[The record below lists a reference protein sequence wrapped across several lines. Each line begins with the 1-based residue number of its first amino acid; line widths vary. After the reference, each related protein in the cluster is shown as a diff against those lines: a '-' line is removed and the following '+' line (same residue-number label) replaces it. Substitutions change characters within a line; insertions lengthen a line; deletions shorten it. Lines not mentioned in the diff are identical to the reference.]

1 MSVPNQKVVYIH
13 KRKYTGNF
21 LQIGIDEMRLAQQQM
36 TYCEFVLYLYLA
48 GNADGFKLELSQQ
61 AFENATGYKKTAY
74 HNAVNKLIKLGYL
87 TQSYNYQY
95 EFHTTPV
102 RHSEL
107 NFGVLSNG
115 KSMPPE
121 KTKKSVPSNSQFRS
135 DNREIDRTDNIN
147 KKDKESFWEKESES
161 NSPSVD
167 ELLKG
172 LNMKNETVGDT
183 RPLYELYPDWYSP
196 ISDYSDYSDYEEY

>member
-74 HNAVNKLIKLGYL
+74 HNAVNKLIELGYL
-87 TQSYNYQY
+87 TQSYNYHY

-102 RHSEL
+102 RSSKL
-107 NFGVLSNG
+107 NFEVLSNG

-121 KTKKSVPSNSQFRS
+121 KTKKSVLSNSQFRS
-135 DNREIDRTDNIN
+135 GNREIDKTDNIN
-147 KKDKESFWEKESES
+147 KKDKESFFEKESES
-161 NSPSVD
+161 NGPSVD
-167 ELLKG
+167 ELLKE
-172 LNMKNETVGDT
+172 LNLKCETVDGVM
-183 RPLYELYPDWYSP
+183 PLYELYPEWYSKP
-196 ISDYSDYSDYEEY
+196 EEDVDVY

>member
-1 MSVPNQKVVYIH
+1 MPVPNQKVVYIH

-74 HNAVNKLIKLGYL
+74 HNAVNKLIELGYL

-102 RHSEL
+102 RSSKL
-107 NFGVLSNG
+107 NFEVLSNG

-135 DNREIDRTDNIN
+135 VNREIDRTDNIN
-147 KKDKESFWEKESES
+147 KKDKESFLEKESES

-196 ISDYSDYSDYEEY
+196 ISDYSDYSDYDEY

>member
-48 GNADGFKLELSQQ
+48 GNANGFKLELSQQ

-74 HNAVNKLIKLGYL
+74 HNAVNKLIELGYL

-102 RHSEL
+102 RSSKL
-107 NFGVLSNG
+107 NFEVFSNE
-115 KSMPPE
+115 KSTPSE
-121 KTKKSVPSNSQFRS
+121 KTKKSIASNSQFRS
-135 DNREIDRTDNIN
+135 DNREIDKTDKIN
-147 KKDKESFWEKESES
+147 KKDKESFFEKESES
-161 NSPSVD
+161 SGPSVD
-167 ELLKG
+167 ELLKE
-172 LNMKNETVGDT
+172 LNLKCETVDGVM
-183 RPLYELYPDWYSP
+183 PLYELYPGWYDKP
-196 ISDYSDYSDYEEY
+196 EEDVDVY

>member
-48 GNADGFKLELSQQ
+48 GNANGFKLELSQQ
-61 AFENATGYKKTAY
+61 AFENTTGYKKTAY
-74 HNAVNKLIKLGYL
+74 HNAVNKLIELGYL
-87 TQSYNYQY
+87 TQSYNYHY

-102 RHSEL
+102 RSSKL
-107 NFGVLSNG
+107 NFEVLSNG

-121 KTKKSVPSNSQFRS
+121 KTKKSVLSNSQFRS
-135 DNREIDRTDNIN
+135 DNREIDKTDKIN
-147 KKDKESFWEKESES
+147 KKDKESFFEKESES
-161 NSPSVD
+161 SGPSVD
-167 ELLKG
+167 ELLKE
-172 LNMKNETVGDT
+172 LNLKCDTVDGVM
-183 RPLYELYPDWYSP
+183 PLYELYPEWYSKP
-196 ISDYSDYSDYEEY
+196 EEDVDVY

>member
-61 AFENATGYKKTAY
+61 AFENAIGYKKTAY
-74 HNAVNKLIKLGYL
+74 HNAVNKLIELGYL
-87 TQSYNYQY
+87 TQSYNYHY

-102 RHSEL
+102 RSSKL
-107 NFGVLSNG
+107 NFEVLSNG

-121 KTKKSVPSNSQFRS
+121 KTKKSVLSNSQFRS
-135 DNREIDRTDNIN
+135 GNREIDKTDNIN
-147 KKDKESFWEKESES
+147 KKDKESFFEKESES
-161 NSPSVD
+161 NGPSVD
-167 ELLKG
+167 ELLKE
-172 LNMKNETVGDT
+172 LNLKCETVDGVM
-183 RPLYELYPDWYSP
+183 PLYELYPGWYDKP
-196 ISDYSDYSDYEEY
+196 EEDVDVY

>member
-61 AFENATGYKKTAY
+61 AFENTTGYKKTAY
-74 HNAVNKLIKLGYL
+74 HNAVNKLIELGYL
-87 TQSYNYQY
+87 TQSYNYHY

-102 RHSEL
+102 RSSKL
-107 NFGVLSNG
+107 NFEVLSNG

-121 KTKKSVPSNSQFRS
+121 KTKKSVLSNSQFRS
-135 DNREIDRTDNIN
+135 GNREIDKTDNIN
-147 KKDKESFWEKESES
+147 KKDKESFFEKESES
-161 NSPSVD
+161 SGPSVD
-167 ELLKG
+167 ELLKE
-172 LNMKNETVGDT
+172 LNLKCETVDGVM
-183 RPLYELYPDWYSP
+183 PLYELYPGWYDKP
-196 ISDYSDYSDYEEY
+196 EEDVDVY

>member
-61 AFENATGYKKTAY
+61 AFENTTGYKKTAY
-74 HNAVNKLIKLGYL
+74 HNAVNKLIELGYL
-87 TQSYNYQY
+87 TQSYNYHY

-102 RHSEL
+102 RSSKL
-107 NFGVLSNG
+107 NFEVLSNG

-135 DNREIDRTDNIN
+135 GNREIDKTDNIN

-167 ELLKG
+167 ELLKE
-172 LNMKNETVGDT
+172 LNLKCETVDGVM
-183 RPLYELYPDWYSP
+183 PLYELYPGWYDKP
-196 ISDYSDYSDYEEY
+196 EEDVDVY

>member
-74 HNAVNKLIKLGYL
+74 HNAVNKLIELGYL
-87 TQSYNYQY
+87 TQSYNYHY

-102 RHSEL
+102 RSSKL
-107 NFGVLSNG
+107 NFEVLSNG

-121 KTKKSVPSNSQFRS
+121 KTKKSVLSNSQFRS
-135 DNREIDRTDNIN
+135 GNREIDKTDNIN
-147 KKDKESFWEKESES
+147 KKDKESFFEKESES
-161 NSPSVD
+161 NGPSVD
-167 ELLKG
+167 ELLKE
-172 LNMKNETVGDT
+172 LNLKCETVDGVM
-183 RPLYELYPDWYSP
+183 PLYELYPGWYDKP
-196 ISDYSDYSDYEEY
+196 EEDVDVY

>member
-61 AFENATGYKKTAY
+61 AFENTTGYKKTAY
-74 HNAVNKLIKLGYL
+74 HNAVNKLIELGYL
-87 TQSYNYQY
+87 TQSYNYHY

-102 RHSEL
+102 RSSKL
-107 NFGVLSNG
+107 NFEVLSNG

-121 KTKKSVPSNSQFRS
+121 KTKKSVLSNSQFRS
-135 DNREIDRTDNIN
+135 GNREIDKTDNIN
-147 KKDKESFWEKESES
+147 KKDKESFFEKESES
-161 NSPSVD
+161 NGPSVD
-167 ELLKG
+167 ELLKE
-172 LNMKNETVGDT
+172 LNLKCETVDGVM
-183 RPLYELYPDWYSP
+183 PLYELYPGWYDKP
-196 ISDYSDYSDYEEY
+196 EEDVDVY

>member
-74 HNAVNKLIKLGYL
+74 HNAVNKLIELGYL
-87 TQSYNYQY
+87 TQSYKCHY

-102 RHSEL
+102 RSSEL
-107 NFGVLSNG
+107 NFEVLSNG

-135 DNREIDRTDNIN
+135 GNREIYKTDNIN
-147 KKDKESFWEKESES
+147 KKDKESFFEKESES
-161 NSPSVD
+161 SGPSVD
-167 ELLKG
+167 ELLKE
-172 LNMKNETVGDT
+172 LNLKGETVDGVM
-183 RPLYELYPDWYSP
+183 PLYELYPGWYDKP
-196 ISDYSDYSDYEEY
+196 EEDVDVY

>member
-74 HNAVNKLIKLGYL
+74 HNAVNKLIELGYL
-87 TQSYNYQY
+87 TQSYNYHY

-102 RHSEL
+102 RSSKL
-107 NFGVLSNG
+107 NFEVLSNG

-121 KTKKSVPSNSQFRS
+121 KTKKSVLSNSQFRS
-135 DNREIDRTDNIN
+135 GNREIDKTDNIN
-147 KKDKESFWEKESES
+147 KKDNESFFEKESES
-161 NSPSVD
+161 NGPSVD
-167 ELLKG
+167 ELLKE
-172 LNMKNETVGDT
+172 LNLKCETVDGVM
-183 RPLYELYPDWYSP
+183 PLYELYPGWYDKP
-196 ISDYSDYSDYEEY
+196 EEDVDVY

>member
-1 MSVPNQKVVYIH
+1 MPVPNQKVVYIH
-13 KRKYTGNF
+13 KRKYAANF
-21 LQIGIDEMRLAQQQM
+21 LQIDIDEMRLAQQQM
-36 TYCEFVLYLYLA
+36 AYCEFVLYLYLA
-48 GNADGFKLELSQQ
+48 GNANGFKLELSQQ

-107 NFGVLSNG
+107 NFGVSSNG

-196 ISDYSDYSDYEEY
+196 ISDYSDYSDYDEY

>member
-1 MSVPNQKVVYIH
+1 MSVTNQKVVYIH
-13 KRKYTGNF
+13 KKQYTGNF
-21 LQIGIDEMRLAQQQM
+21 LQIGIDEMRLAQHEM

-48 GNADGFKLELSQQ
+48 GNANGFKLELSQQ

-74 HNAVNKLIKLGYL
+74 HNAVNKLIELGYL
-87 TQSYNYQY
+87 TQSYNYHY
-95 EFHTTPV
+95 EFHTTPI
-102 RHSEL
+102 RHSEPT
-107 NFGVLSNG
+107 FGVFSNG
-115 KSMPPE
+115 KSTPPE
-121 KTKKSVPSNSQFRS
+121 KTKKSVPSNSLVRS
-135 DNREIDRTDNIN
+135 NNREIDRTDNIS
-147 KKDKESFWEKESES
+147 KKDKESFLEKESES

-196 ISDYSDYSDYEEY
+196 ISDYSDYSDYDEY

>member
-74 HNAVNKLIKLGYL
+74 HNAVNKLIELGYL
-87 TQSYNYQY
+87 TQSYNYHY

-102 RHSEL
+102 RSSKL
-107 NFGVLSNG
+107 NFEVLSNG

-121 KTKKSVPSNSQFRS
+121 KTKKSVLSNSQFRS
-135 DNREIDRTDNIN
+135 GNREIDKTDNIN
-147 KKDKESFWEKESES
+147 KKDKESFFEKESES
-161 NSPSVD
+161 NGPSVD
-167 ELLKG
+167 ELLKE
-172 LNMKNETVGDT
+172 LNLKCETVDGVM
-183 RPLYELYPDWYSP
+183 PLYELYPGWYNKP
-196 ISDYSDYSDYEEY
+196 EEDVDVY

>member
-48 GNADGFKLELSQQ
+48 GNANGFKLELSQQ
-61 AFENATGYKKTAY
+61 AFENTTGYKKTAY
-74 HNAVNKLIKLGYL
+74 HNAVNKLIELGYL
-87 TQSYNYQY
+87 TQSYNYHY

-102 RHSEL
+102 RRSEL

-121 KTKKSVPSNSQFRS
+121 KTKKSVLSNSQFRS
-135 DNREIDRTDNIN
+135 GNREIDKTDNIN
-147 KKDKESFWEKESES
+147 KKDKESFFEKESES
-161 NSPSVD
+161 NGPSVD
-167 ELLKG
+167 ELLKE
-172 LNMKNETVGDT
+172 LNLKCETVDGVM
-183 RPLYELYPDWYSP
+183 PLYELYPGWYDKP
-196 ISDYSDYSDYEEY
+196 EEDVDVY

>member
-48 GNADGFKLELSQQ
+48 GNANGFKLELSQQ
-61 AFENATGYKKTAY
+61 AFENTTGYKKTAY
-74 HNAVNKLIKLGYL
+74 HNAVNKLIELGYL
-87 TQSYNYQY
+87 TQSYNYHY

-102 RHSEL
+102 RSSKL
-107 NFGVLSNG
+107 NFEVLSNG

-121 KTKKSVPSNSQFRS
+121 KTKKSVLSNSQFRS
-135 DNREIDRTDNIN
+135 GNREIDKTDNIN
-147 KKDKESFWEKESES
+147 KKDKESFFEKESES
-161 NSPSVD
+161 NGPSVD
-167 ELLKG
+167 E
-172 LNMKNETVGDT
+172 
-183 RPLYELYPDWYSP
+183 
-196 ISDYSDYSDYEEY
+196 

>member
-48 GNADGFKLELSQQ
+48 GNANGFKLELSQQ

-74 HNAVNKLIKLGYL
+74 HNAVNKLIELGYL
-87 TQSYNYQY
+87 TQSYNYHY

-102 RHSEL
+102 RRSEL
-107 NFGVLSNG
+107 NFGFLSNG

-121 KTKKSVPSNSQFRS
+121 KTKK
-135 DNREIDRTDNIN
+135 IN
-147 KKDKESFWEKESES
+147 KKDKESFFEKESQS
-161 NSPSVD
+161 SGPSVD
-167 ELLKG
+167 ELLKE
-172 LNMKNETVGDT
+172 LNLKCDTVDGVM
-183 RPLYELYPDWYSP
+183 PLYELYPEWYSKP
-196 ISDYSDYSDYEEY
+196 EEDVDVY

>member
-1 MSVPNQKVVYIH
+1 MSVTNQKVVYIH
-13 KRKYTGNF
+13 KKQYTGNF

-48 GNADGFKLELSQQ
+48 GNANGFKLELSQQ

-102 RHSEL
+102 HHSEPT
-107 NFGVLSNG
+107 FGVFSKG
-115 KSMPPE
+115 KSTPPE

-147 KKDKESFWEKESES
+147 KKDKESFLEKESES

-196 ISDYSDYSDYEEY
+196 ISDYGDYDEY

>member
-48 GNADGFKLELSQQ
+48 GNANGFKLELSQQ
-61 AFENATGYKKTAY
+61 AFENTTGYKKTAY
-74 HNAVNKLIKLGYL
+74 HNAVNKLIELGYL
-87 TQSYNYQY
+87 TQSYNYHY

-102 RHSEL
+102 RSSKLTFE
-107 NFGVLSNG
+107 VLSNG
-115 KSMPPE
+115 KSMPPQ

-135 DNREIDRTDNIN
+135 GNREIDKTDNIN
-147 KKDKESFWEKESES
+147 KKDKESFFEKESES
-161 NSPSVD
+161 SGPSVD
-167 ELLKG
+167 ELLKE
-172 LNMKNETVGDT
+172 LNLKCETVDGVM
-183 RPLYELYPDWYSP
+183 PLYELYPGWYDKP
-196 ISDYSDYSDYEEY
+196 EEDVDVY

>member
-74 HNAVNKLIKLGYL
+74 HNAVNKLIELGYL
-87 TQSYNYQY
+87 TQSYKCHY

-102 RHSEL
+102 RSSKL
-107 NFGVLSNG
+107 NFEVLSNG

-135 DNREIDRTDNIN
+135 DNREIDKTDNIN
-147 KKDKESFWEKESES
+147 KKDKESFFEKESES
-161 NSPSVD
+161 NGPSVD
-167 ELLKG
+167 ELLKE
-172 LNMKNETVGDT
+172 LNLKCETVDGVM
-183 RPLYELYPDWYSP
+183 PLYELYPGWYDKP
-196 ISDYSDYSDYEEY
+196 EEDVDVY

>member
-74 HNAVNKLIKLGYL
+74 HNAVNKLIELGYL
-87 TQSYNYQY
+87 TQSYNYHY

-102 RHSEL
+102 RSSKL
-107 NFGVLSNG
+107 NFEVLSNG

-121 KTKKSVPSNSQFRS
+121 KTKKSVLSNSQFRS
-135 DNREIDRTDNIN
+135 GNREIDKTDNIN
-147 KKDKESFWEKESES
+147 KKDKESFFEKESES
-161 NSPSVD
+161 NGPSVD
-167 ELLKG
+167 ELLKE
-172 LNMKNETVGDT
+172 LNLKCETVDGVM
-183 RPLYELYPDWYSP
+183 PLYELYPGWYDKS
-196 ISDYSDYSDYEEY
+196 EEDVDVY

>member
-1 MSVPNQKVVYIH
+1 M
-13 KRKYTGNF
+13 
-21 LQIGIDEMRLAQQQM
+21 
-36 TYCEFVLYLYLA
+36 
-48 GNADGFKLELSQQ
+48 
-61 AFENATGYKKTAY
+61 
-74 HNAVNKLIKLGYL
+74 NKLIKLGYL

-196 ISDYSDYSDYEEY
+196 ISDYSDYSDYDEY

>member
-61 AFENATGYKKTAY
+61 AFENATGYKNTAY
-74 HNAVNKLIKLGYL
+74 HNAVNKLIELGYL
-87 TQSYNYQY
+87 TQSYNYHY

-102 RHSEL
+102 RSSKPT
-107 NFGVLSNG
+107 FGVFSNE
-115 KSMPPE
+115 KSTPSE
-121 KTKKSVPSNSQFRS
+121 KTKKSIASNSQFRS
-135 DNREIDRTDNIN
+135 DNREIDKTDNIN
-147 KKDKESFWEKESES
+147 KKDKESFFEKESES
-161 NSPSVD
+161 SGPSVD
-167 ELLKG
+167 ELLKE
-172 LNMKNETVGDT
+172 LNLKCETADGVM
-183 RPLYELYPDWYSP
+183 PLYELYPGWYDKP
-196 ISDYSDYSDYEEY
+196 EEDVDVY

>member
-74 HNAVNKLIKLGYL
+74 HNAVNKLIELGYL
-87 TQSYNYQY
+87 TQSYNYHY

-102 RHSEL
+102 RSSKL
-107 NFGVLSNG
+107 NFEVLSNG

-121 KTKKSVPSNSQFRS
+121 NTKKSVLSNSQFRS
-135 DNREIDRTDNIN
+135 GNREIDKTDNIN
-147 KKDKESFWEKESES
+147 KKDKESFFEKESES
-161 NSPSVD
+161 NGPSVD
-167 ELLKG
+167 ELLKE
-172 LNMKNETVGDT
+172 LNLKCETVDGVM
-183 RPLYELYPDWYSP
+183 PLYELYPGWYDKP
-196 ISDYSDYSDYEEY
+196 EEDVDVY

>member
-74 HNAVNKLIKLGYL
+74 HNAVNKLIELGYL
-87 TQSYNYQY
+87 TQSYKCHY

-102 RHSEL
+102 RSSEL
-107 NFGVLSNG
+107 NFEVLSNG

-135 DNREIDRTDNIN
+135 GNREIDRTDNIN

-167 ELLKG
+167 ELLKE
-172 LNMKNETVGDT
+172 LNLKCETVDGVM
-183 RPLYELYPDWYSP
+183 PLYELYPGWYDKP
-196 ISDYSDYSDYEEY
+196 KEDVDVY

>member
-48 GNADGFKLELSQQ
+48 GNANGFKLELSQQ

-74 HNAVNKLIKLGYL
+74 HNAVNKLIELGYL
-87 TQSYNYQY
+87 TQSYNYHY

-102 RHSEL
+102 RRSEL

-135 DNREIDRTDNIN
+135 DNREIDKTN
-147 KKDKESFWEKESES
+147 KKDKESFFEKESES
-161 NSPSVD
+161 SGPSVD
-167 ELLKG
+167 ELLKE
-172 LNMKNETVGDT
+172 LNLKCDTVDGVM
-183 RPLYELYPDWYSP
+183 PLYELYPEWYSKP
-196 ISDYSDYSDYEEY
+196 EEDVDVY

>member
-36 TYCEFVLYLYLA
+36 TYCEFALYLYLA

-74 HNAVNKLIKLGYL
+74 HNAVNKLIELGYL
-87 TQSYNYQY
+87 TQSYNYHY

-102 RHSEL
+102 RSSKL
-107 NFGVLSNG
+107 NFEVLSNG

-121 KTKKSVPSNSQFRS
+121 KTKKSVLSNSQFRS
-135 DNREIDRTDNIN
+135 GNREIDKTDNIN
-147 KKDKESFWEKESES
+147 KKDKESFFEKESES
-161 NSPSVD
+161 NGPSVD
-167 ELLKG
+167 ELLKE
-172 LNMKNETVGDT
+172 LNLKCETVDGVM
-183 RPLYELYPDWYSP
+183 PLYELYPGWYDKP
-196 ISDYSDYSDYEEY
+196 EEDVDVY

>member
-1 MSVPNQKVVYIH
+1 MSVPNQKVVCIH

-48 GNADGFKLELSQQ
+48 GNANGFKLELSQQ

-74 HNAVNKLIKLGYL
+74 HNAVNKLIELGYL

-102 RHSEL
+102 RSSKL
-107 NFGVLSNG
+107 NFEVFSNE
-115 KSMPPE
+115 KSTPSE
-121 KTKKSVPSNSQFRS
+121 KTKKSIASNSQFRS
-135 DNREIDRTDNIN
+135 DNREIDKTDKIN
-147 KKDKESFWEKESES
+147 KKDKESFFEKESES
-161 NSPSVD
+161 SGPSVD
-167 ELLKG
+167 ELLKE
-172 LNMKNETVGDT
+172 LNLKCETVDGVM
-183 RPLYELYPDWYSP
+183 PLYELYPGWYDKP
-196 ISDYSDYSDYEEY
+196 EEDVDVY

>member
-74 HNAVNKLIKLGYL
+74 HNAVNKLIELGYL
-87 TQSYNYQY
+87 TQSYNYHY
-95 EFHTTPV
+95 EFHNTHV
-102 RHSEL
+102 RSSKL
-107 NFGVLSNG
+107 NFEVLSNG

-135 DNREIDRTDNIN
+135 GNREIDKTDNIN
-147 KKDKESFWEKESES
+147 KKDKESFFEKESES
-161 NSPSVD
+161 SGHSVD
-167 ELLKG
+167 ELLKE
-172 LNMKNETVGDT
+172 LNLKCETVDGVM
-183 RPLYELYPDWYSP
+183 PLYELYPGWYDKP
-196 ISDYSDYSDYEEY
+196 EEDVDVY

>member
-48 GNADGFKLELSQQ
+48 GNANGFKLELSQQ
-61 AFENATGYKKTAY
+61 AFENPTGYKKTAY
-74 HNAVNKLIKLGYL
+74 HNAVNKLIELGYL

-102 RHSEL
+102 RCSKPT
-107 NFGVLSNG
+107 FGVFSNG
-115 KSMPPE
+115 KSTPPE
-121 KTKKSVPSNSQFRS
+121 KTKKSVPSTSQVRS
-135 DNREIDRTDNIN
+135 NNREIDRTDKIN
-147 KKDKESFWEKESES
+147 KKDKETFFEKESES
-161 NSPSVD
+161 NDPSVD
-167 ELLKG
+167 ELLKD

-196 ISDYSDYSDYEEY
+196 ISDYSDYDEY